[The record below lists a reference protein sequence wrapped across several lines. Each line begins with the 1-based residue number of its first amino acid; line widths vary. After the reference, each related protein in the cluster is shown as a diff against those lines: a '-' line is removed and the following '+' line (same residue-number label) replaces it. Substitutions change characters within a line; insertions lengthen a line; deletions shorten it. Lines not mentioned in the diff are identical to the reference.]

1 MTEDSEKQHVE
12 IKMNTRGQE
21 KHNLIMNTRE
31 QDERNLAE
39 VLRFKQF
46 YYWIFLSEFFLL
58 CDSRNKKL

>member
-1 MTEDSEKQHVE
+1 LRVLQIKRYTIKTTVTTMTEDSEKQHVE

-46 YYWIFLSEFFLL
+46 YY
-58 CDSRNKKL
+58 